1 MSQIEKK
8 ILLIIAGLL
17 NTTGSLVADEGIEFF
32 EKKIRPVLIKHCYKC
47 HSSESEKKG
56 KLKGKLR
63 LDLRESI
70 RGHGESGLISI
81 ALGNPDES
89 NLYRAIS
96 YLDSELLM
104 PPKSR
109 LEKSVIND
117 FKRWIEMGAPD
128 PRDGKLKQNTSNSID
143 FEKSKNFWSFRRPK
157 NPIAPSVKN
166 TLWARE
172 DLDLFILDKLEK
184 NHLKPAPRAD
194 KRTLIRRA
202 TYDLI

>member
-1 MSQIEKK
+1 MSQIAKTV
-8 ILLIIAGLL
+8 LPLVACLF
-17 NTTGSLVADEGIEFF
+17 TTGENLRAIDDYEFF
-32 EKKIRPVLIKHCYKC
+32 EKKIRPVLVKHCYKC
-47 HSSESEKKG
+47 HSEESEKKD
-56 KLKGKLR
+56 KLKGNLR

-70 RGHGESGLISI
+70 RGKGESGLISI
-81 ALGNPDES
+81 VPGNPNES

-109 LEKSVIND
+109 LEKSVIKD

-128 PRDGKLKQNTSNSID
+128 PRKGKLKQKISNSID
-143 FEKSKNFWSFRRPK
+143 FEKAKKFWSFRQPK

-166 TLWARE
+166 TSWARE

-184 NHLKPAPRAD
+184 SHLKPAPKAD
-194 KRTLIRRA
+194 KRNS
-202 TYDLI
+202 